1 MLKISIVK
9 KHGDNTS
16 WRTIAGLLV
25 FFKSLTVI
33 GQVRKIQKS
42 KKQKF
47 PCKIVVSKI
56 NIQ

>member
-9 KHGDNTS
+9 KHVDNTF

-25 FFKSLTVI
+25 FFKSLTLI
-33 GQVRKIQKS
+33 GQVRKIQKRRN
-42 KKQKF
+42 QKF
-47 PCKIVVSKI
+47 PCKIVVGKI

>member
-16 WRTIAGLLV
+16 WRTIAEGLV

-56 NIQ
+56 NIE